1 MEKAEPRSFRVYDA
15 HPWGEKKILEVLE
28 RENLMPSSGDT
39 YRPGMPLA
47 SLQSGD
53 RKIAISVDLS
63 DESAYAVKWAVANY
77 LRPGDQVIILH
88 VRATGVLYG
97 ADWGASD
104 HILESDKEAQ
114 QKMEDDYDAFTENKS
129 ADLAKP
135 LSDARIP
142 YKIHIV
148 KDHDMKERICLEVER
163 LGVNAVI
170 MGSRGFGAAKRSRK
184 ARLGS
189 VSDYC
194 VHHCDCPVVVV
205 RYPEEK
211 EEDASGLP
219 APQVPKANSLKST
232 SGSGRLDS
240 GILSPEQQIPSSP
253 KMHVPSPPNAHVPSS
268 PKVQAPSPTPQPEV
282 VNSPKAPVP
291 TSPST

>member
-1 MEKAEPRSFRVYDA
+1 
-15 HPWGEKKILEVLE
+15 
-28 RENLMPSSGDT
+28 MPFS
-39 YRPGMPLA
+39 A
-47 SLQSGD
+47 LQQGSD
-53 RKIAISVDLS
+53 RKIAIAVDLS

-77 LRPGDQVIILH
+77 LRPGDSVVILH
-88 VRATGVLYG
+88 VRPTSVLFG

-104 HILESDKEAQ
+104 QILEADKESQ
-114 QKMEDDYDAFTENKS
+114 QKMEDDFDIFTSTKS

-135 LSDARIP
+135 LSDAKIP

-205 RYPEEK
+205 RFPEEK
-211 EEDASGLP
+211 DNVTITHRSNSRP
-219 APQVPKANSLKST
+219 RTPSPQA
-232 SGSGRLDS
+232 
-240 GILSPEQQIPSSP
+240 LSPPPKLEAKPEQKIEAADTQIG
-253 KMHVPSPPNAHVPSS
+253 
-268 PKVQAPSPTPQPEV
+268 
-282 VNSPKAPVP
+282 
-291 TSPST
+291 TSETSEG

>member
-1 MEKAEPRSFRVYDA
+1 MDKAERGSFREARPRITGGLDRWKTSEK
-15 HPWGEKKILEVLE
+15 HPTLL
-28 RENLMPSSGDT
+28 D
-39 YRPGMPLA
+39 RPGMPLA

-53 RKIAISVDLS
+53 RKIAIAVDLS

-114 QKMEDDYDAFTENKS
+114 QKLEDDYDAFTENKS

-211 EEDASGLP
+211 DEDASGVLP
-219 APQVPKANSLKST
+219 APQVIKTHSLKSR
-232 SGSGRLDS
+232 SGSGRLES
-240 GILSPEQQIPSSP
+240 GIVSPEQQIPGSP

-282 VNSPKAPVP
+282 VNSPKAPAP
-291 TSPST
+291 PSPSPST